1 MATPLENCCWRGGEW
16 LKSQNF
22 FSVPS
27 LDLWLHTTI
36 VESDNQ
42 ISLRPQQAISQLFT
56 KTEFGSP
63 LPIVATQLLCKSD
76 FKILYFI
83 IFKHV

>member
-1 MATPLENCCWRGGEW
+1 VTEIPI
-16 LKSQNF
+16 F
-22 FSVPS
+22 FSVLS
-27 LDLWLHTTI
+27 LDLWLHTTM

-42 ISLRPQQAISQLFT
+42 IFPPPQETISQLST

-63 LPIVATQLLCKSD
+63 LPIVATQLLGKSD

-83 IFKHV
+83 IFKHA